1 MPTDGRGER
10 MESVAQELHPWTEF
24 EIGFRVVGERLQG
37 SKVGLACV
45 GCSEL
50 LVPGGVQA
58 EGG

>member
-10 MESVAQELHPWTEF
+10 IESVAQELHPWTEL
-24 EIGFRVVGERLQG
+24 EIGFRVVGERLQR

-45 GCSEL
+45 GCEL
-50 LVPGGVQA
+50 LVPGGGQA